1 MHTGLIRGDHM
12 NDVASMIINNGAAIG
27 LLVYFVYKDNKFT
40 AMISKSLTNISNS
53 LDIIQD
59 ILNKEVKNE

>member
-1 MHTGLIRGDHM
+1 M
-12 NDVASMIINNGAAIG
+12 NDIASMIINNGAAIG
-27 LLVYFVYKDNKFT
+27 LLIYFVYKDNKFT

>member
-1 MHTGLIRGDHM
+1 M

-40 AMISKSLTNISNS
+40 SMISKSLTNISNS

-59 ILNKEVKNE
+59 ILNKEVKHNE

>member
-1 MHTGLIRGDHM
+1 M
-12 NDVASMIINNGAAIG
+12 NDVTSMIINNGAAIG

-40 AMISKSLTNISNS
+40 SMISKSLTNISNS

-59 ILNKEVKNE
+59 ILNKEVKKE

>member
-1 MHTGLIRGDHM
+1 M

-40 AMISKSLTNISNS
+40 SMISKSLTNISNS

-59 ILNKEVKNE
+59 ILNKEVRKNE

>member
-1 MHTGLIRGDHM
+1 M
-12 NDVASMIINNGAAIG
+12 NDIASMIINNGAAIG

-40 AMISKSLTNISNS
+40 SMISKSLTNISNS

>member
-1 MHTGLIRGDHM
+1 M
-12 NDVASMIINNGAAIG
+12 NDIASMIINNGAAIG

-40 AMISKSLTNISNS
+40 SMISKSLTNISNS

-59 ILNKEVKNE
+59 ILNKEV

>member
-1 MHTGLIRGDHM
+1 M
-12 NDVASMIINNGAAIG
+12 NDVTSMIINNGAAIG

-40 AMISKSLTNISNS
+40 SMISKSLTNISNS

>member
-1 MHTGLIRGDHM
+1 M

-40 AMISKSLTNISNS
+40 SMISKSLTNISNS

>member
-1 MHTGLIRGDHM
+1 M
-12 NDVASMIINNGAAIG
+12 NDIANMIINNGAAIG

-40 AMISKSLTNISNS
+40 SMISKSLTNISNS

>member
-1 MHTGLIRGDHM
+1 M

-27 LLVYFVYKDNKFT
+27 LLLYFVYKDNKFT
-40 AMISKSLTNISNS
+40 SMISKSLTNISNS

-59 ILNKEVKNE
+59 ILNKEVKKNE

>member
-1 MHTGLIRGDHM
+1 M
-12 NDVASMIINNGAAIG
+12 NDIASMIINNGAAIG

-40 AMISKSLTNISNS
+40 SIISKSLTNISNS

-59 ILNKEVKNE
+59 ILNKEVKKNE

>member
-1 MHTGLIRGDHM
+1 M
-12 NDVASMIINNGAAIG
+12 NDIASMIINNGAAIG

-40 AMISKSLTNISNS
+40 SMISKSLTNISNS

-59 ILNKEVKNE
+59 ILNKEVKKNE

>member
-1 MHTGLIRGDHM
+1 M

-40 AMISKSLTNISNS
+40 SMISKSLTNISNS
-53 LDIIQD
+53 LDIIQE
-59 ILNKEVKNE
+59 ILNKEVKKE

>member
-1 MHTGLIRGDHM
+1 M

-40 AMISKSLTNISNS
+40 SIISKSLTNISNS

-59 ILNKEVKNE
+59 ILNKEVKKNE

>member
-1 MHTGLIRGDHM
+1 M
-12 NDVASMIINNGAAIG
+12 NDIASMIINNGAAIG

-40 AMISKSLTNISNS
+40 SMISKSLTNISNS
-53 LDIIQD
+53 LDIIRD

>member
-1 MHTGLIRGDHM
+1 M
-12 NDVASMIINNGAAIG
+12 NDIATMIINNGAAIG
-27 LLVYFVYKDNKFT
+27 LLIYFVYKDNKFT

-59 ILNKEVKNE
+59 ILNKEVKHNE

>member
-1 MHTGLIRGDHM
+1 M
-12 NDVASMIINNGAAIG
+12 NDIASMIINNGAAIG

-40 AMISKSLTNISNS
+40 SMISKSLTNISNS

-59 ILNKEVKNE
+59 ILNKEVKKE

>member
-1 MHTGLIRGDHM
+1 M
-12 NDVASMIINNGAAIG
+12 NDITSMIINNGAAIG
-27 LLVYFVYKDNKFT
+27 RLVYFVYKDNKFT
-40 AMISKSLTNISNS
+40 SMISKSLTNISNS

>member
-1 MHTGLIRGDHM
+1 M

-40 AMISKSLTNISNS
+40 SMISKSLTNISNS

-59 ILNKEVKNE
+59 ILNKEVKKNE

>member
-1 MHTGLIRGDHM
+1 M
-12 NDVASMIINNGAAIG
+12 NDIASMIINNGAAIG

-59 ILNKEVKNE
+59 ILNKEVKHNE

>member
-1 MHTGLIRGDHM
+1 M

-40 AMISKSLTNISNS
+40 SMISKSLTNISNS

-59 ILNKEVKNE
+59 ILNKEVKKNENE

>member
-1 MHTGLIRGDHM
+1 M
-12 NDVASMIINNGAAIG
+12 NDIASMIINNGAAIG

-40 AMISKSLTNISNS
+40 SMISKSLTNISNS

-59 ILNKEVKNE
+59 ILNKEEKKDE

>member
-1 MHTGLIRGDHM
+1 M

-40 AMISKSLTNISNS
+40 SMISKSLSNISNS
-53 LDIIQD
+53 LDIIQN
-59 ILNKEVKNE
+59 ILNKEVKKE

>member
-1 MHTGLIRGDHM
+1 M
-12 NDVASMIINNGAAIG
+12 NDIASMIINNGAAIG

>member
-1 MHTGLIRGDHM
+1 M

-40 AMISKSLTNISNS
+40 SMISKSLTNISNS

-59 ILNKEVKNE
+59 ILNKEVKKE

>member
-1 MHTGLIRGDHM
+1 M
-12 NDVASMIINNGAAIG
+12 NDIASMIINNGAAIG

-40 AMISKSLTNISNS
+40 SMISKSLTNISNS

-59 ILNKEVKNE
+59 ILNKEVKHNE

>member
-1 MHTGLIRGDHM
+1 M
-12 NDVASMIINNGAAIG
+12 NDITSMIINNGAAIG

-40 AMISKSLTNISNS
+40 SMISKSLTNISNS

-59 ILNKEVKNE
+59 ILNKEVKKNE

>member
-1 MHTGLIRGDHM
+1 M
-12 NDVASMIINNGAAIG
+12 NDIASMIINNGAAIG

-40 AMISKSLTNISNS
+40 SMISKSLTNISNS

-59 ILNKEVKNE
+59 ILNKEAKNE